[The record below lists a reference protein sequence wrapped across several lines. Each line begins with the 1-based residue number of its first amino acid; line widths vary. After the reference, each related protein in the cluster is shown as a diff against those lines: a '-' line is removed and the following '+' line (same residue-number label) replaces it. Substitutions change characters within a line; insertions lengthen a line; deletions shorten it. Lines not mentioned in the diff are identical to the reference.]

1 MFALGIDRKRLY
13 LSLLKS
19 APTLEEASSGT
30 PRRASFSRVAWKETT
45 VNAKREVSWRVVHAR
60 MCTYIH
66 AVPPPPSAAAAVAAT
81 TAALLL
87 LFCCCC
93 SVAAATRLM
102 TWQTLSS
109 VALTSTRS
117 MTSSVR

>member
-19 APTLEEASSGT
+19 APTLEEASSST

-66 AVPPPPSAAAAVAAT
+66 AVAVAAAAAAATTTIAAAAAAVAVA
-81 TAALLL
+81 AALLL
-87 LFCCCC
+87 L
-93 SVAAATRLM
+93 L
-102 TWQTLSS
+102 LD
-109 VALTSTRS
+109 
-117 MTSSVR
+117 